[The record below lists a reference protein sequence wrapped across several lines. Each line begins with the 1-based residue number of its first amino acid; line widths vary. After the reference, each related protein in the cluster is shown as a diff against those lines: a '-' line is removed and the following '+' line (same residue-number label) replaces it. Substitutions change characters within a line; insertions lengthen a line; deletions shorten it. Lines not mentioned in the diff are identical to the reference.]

1 MVEPREY
8 KPEFLYLTTV
18 GWKSGKPHEIEI
30 WYVAHG
36 DCFYLISEGRED
48 AHWAKNIQHNPHIAF
63 RVQGQTYTGTGRAVN
78 RATELE
84 LAQTISALMQAKY
97 KWSDGLI
104 VELCPE

>member
-1 MVEPREY
+1 MVVPREY

-18 GWKSGKPHEIEI
+18 GWKSDKPHEIEI
-30 WYVAHG
+30 WYVAH
-36 DCFYLISEGRED
+36 DNCFYLIAEGREES
-48 AHWAKNIQHNPHIAF
+48 HWVKNIQQNPLISF
-63 RVQGQTYTGTGRAVN
+63 WVQGQTYKGTGRALD
-78 RATELE
+78 RATEPE